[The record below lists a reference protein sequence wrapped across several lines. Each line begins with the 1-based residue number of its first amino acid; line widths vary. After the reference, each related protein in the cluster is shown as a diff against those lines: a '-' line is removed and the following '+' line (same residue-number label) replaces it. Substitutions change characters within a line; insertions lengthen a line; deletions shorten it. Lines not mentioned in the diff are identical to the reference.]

1 MREKKKR
8 RRRYVVDESVSRKNL
23 SKKTRSLSFRCWRSV
38 APARESLSLSPFV
51 DRDEFAALPLS
62 RRVRKKVI
70 SDKK

>member
-23 SKKTRSLSFRCWRSV
+23 SKEMRSLSFRWRSV